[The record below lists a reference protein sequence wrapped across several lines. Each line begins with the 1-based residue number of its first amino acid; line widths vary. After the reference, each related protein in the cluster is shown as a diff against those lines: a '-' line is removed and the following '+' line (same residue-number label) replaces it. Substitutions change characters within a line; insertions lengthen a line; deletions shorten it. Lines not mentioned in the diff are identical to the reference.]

1 MDLAKD
7 DKGNVQDGAIGFNR
21 HIVIHADFGQV
32 EVENLNLEEIK
43 TEVTKEFCFS
53 VGRLY
58 SMSSEAMTVIR
69 SLKTNDPEFFDEIVS
84 RVKAALPQTTPDS
97 VKLSIMLIIDN
108 FDAPALRVLNKTRSI
123 ELALGVMGFFNFML
137 RDVSTVTARFFD
149 KVLLFGTHQ
158 PIGMKTKSNLKKIL
172 VEMYPYGKAEI
183 CSKFFFSVEDV
194 KTILKNCGEDENKVD
209 DLSKICGQYNI
220 DDEEYFHPGCIVNYV
235 NLPKEQNRYVENPV
249 YWSSLDSLDVL
260 ADLSSMLRYEM
271 VLWTYGEN
279 QILNFNYQ
287 RVLIHENLMRSDA
300 DTAYTYLLEAGYLT
314 RIKDSTPPTYRIVNR
329 EALNLFA
336 IRYKEWCGRIPTGPN
351 YEPMRCFGT
360 GDYKGFFEIANNI
373 LKISYAGEDF
383 QYEGQYHV
391 YLSSFFHNIP
401 EWHFKSNYQAGYGR
415 YDFVAWSK
423 SPLVNTGYLF
433 EIAILKPDNDP
444 KKRIAAKILEMKQQV
459 EDREYFLE
467 VQKDKVKCIIVVGC
481 RKMLSYAIFDVT
493 KPK

>member
-1 MDLAKD
+1 MNLAKD
-7 DKGNVQDGAIGFNR
+7 DEGNVPDGAIGFNR
-21 HIVIHADFGQV
+21 HIVIHADFGKV
-32 EVENLNLEEIK
+32 EIENLNLEEIK
-43 TEVTKEFCFS
+43 TEVTKVFCLS
-53 VGRLY
+53 LRRRY
-58 SMSSEAMTVIR
+58 SMSSEAMTAIR
-69 SLKTNDPEFFDEIVS
+69 SLKANDIEFFDEIVS
-84 RVKAALPQTTPDS
+84 RVKTALPQTTPVS

-108 FDAPALRVLNKTRSI
+108 FDAPALRVLNKTKSI
-123 ELALGVMGFFNFML
+123 ELALDVMSFFNFML
-137 RDVSTVTARFFD
+137 RDVSSVTDRFFD

-172 VEMYPYGKAEI
+172 VETYPYGGI

-194 KTILKNCGEDENKVD
+194 KIILKNCGEDENKIN

-220 DDEEYFHPGCIVNYV
+220 HNEEHFHPGCIVNYV
-235 NLPKEQNRYVENPV
+235 NRSNIQNPHVENPV

-260 ADLSSMLRYEM
+260 GDLSSMLRYEM
-271 VLWTYGEN
+271 ALWTSGEN
-279 QILNFNYQ
+279 QILNFTYR
-287 RVLIHENLMRSDA
+287 RVLKYENLMRNDV

-314 RIKDSTPPTYRIVNR
+314 PIKDSTPPTYQIVHR

-336 IRYKEWCGRIPTGPN
+336 IRYKEWLERIPIGPN

-391 YLSSFFHNIP
+391 YLASFFHNIP
-401 EWHFKSNYQAGYGR
+401 EWHFKSNHQAGYGR

-423 SPLVNTGYLF
+423 SPLVNTGYVF
-433 EIAILKPDNDP
+433 EIAILKPDNNP
-444 KKRIAAKILEMKQQV
+444 KKRIAAKILEKKQQV

-481 RKMLSYAIFDVT
+481 RKMLFYAIFDVT